1 MKCLTTL
8 LREVSIVVIG
18 MTCCIIHQNQ
28 NIQCGL
34 HCDGRFLEEMPLK
47 KFMCTEDRALYE
59 GGHVLKSLARDR
71 LS

>member
-18 MTCCIIHQNQ
+18 MTCFIIHQNQ

-34 HCDGRFLEEMPLK
+34 HCDGRFLVEMPHK
-47 KFMCTEDRALYE
+47 KLCVPKVVLFIREVMC
-59 GGHVLKSLARDR
+59 
-71 LS
+71 